1 MVSHTFNQQH
11 QRIILYR
18 EAGSIIYEIFQF
30 FFLIQSP
37 SSRQNKLTFKETNIK
52 SGNTLGKAKGLPLAC
67 YLGQPLEAQSGRVI
81 YILCYMWKIQKYW
94 SGYERVG
101 WPACVEATG

>member
-18 EAGSIIYEIFQF
+18 EAGSVIYEIFQF

-37 SSRQNKLTFKETNIK
+37 SSRQNKLPFKETNIK
-52 SGNTLGKAKGLPLAC
+52 SGNTLGTAKGLPLAC
-67 YLGQPLEAQSGRVI
+67 YLG
-81 YILCYMWKIQKYW
+81 
-94 SGYERVG
+94 
-101 WPACVEATG
+101 PACRGIE